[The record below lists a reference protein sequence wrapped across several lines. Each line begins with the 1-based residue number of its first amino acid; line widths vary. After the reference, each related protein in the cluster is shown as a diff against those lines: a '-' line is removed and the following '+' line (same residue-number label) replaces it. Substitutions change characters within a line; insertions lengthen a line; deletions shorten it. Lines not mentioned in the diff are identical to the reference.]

1 MKRKLILFFLLLLSL
16 HSIGQDFNYYQYD
29 KDLLPATF
37 FTGRRDELRK
47 KMPERSVAIVFA
59 NPIRNRSND
68 VDYDYHQDPNFY
80 YLTGFREPN
89 SLLLIFKEPVLFHD
103 KKYSE
108 LLFVPDRNKSR
119 ESWVGRRAGVE
130 GAKIISGVEGV
141 FLAQDFI
148 DDSSLFADTAMQA
161 LSCYLHKGITNDRD
175 DPADLFEISEHLQSS
190 IDNTGIYNDTFLL
203 KKFLASM
210 REVKTQEELNLLAHS
225 IDITC
230 AGFIA
235 MMKSVRPDMSEY
247 QLQAEGEYVFKK
259 KGAENLGYL
268 SICGSGENSCILHY
282 NTNRR
287 TFNGNEL
294 ILLDMGA
301 EYHGYSSD
309 VTRTI
314 PVNGKFSPEQKI
326 IYELVLKAQ
335 EAGIAAA
342 IVGNPFK
349 APHQEAVRV
358 ISEGLV
364 KLGII
369 SSPDDYRQ
377 YFFHGTSH
385 YLGLDV
391 HDAGNFGPLAAGN
404 VITVE
409 PGIYIP
415 ENSPC
420 DKKWWN
426 IGIRIE
432 DDILIKN
439 SGPVNL
445 SEAAPRSIEE
455 IEKLYGQ
462 NWLMNK

>member
-1 MKRKLILFFLLLLSL
+1 MKRKFILLCFLLLSL
-16 HSIGQDFNYYQYD
+16 NSIGQDFQYYQYD
-29 KDLLPATF
+29 KDLLPASF
-37 FTGRRDELRK
+37 FMGRRDELRK
-47 KMPERSVAIVFA
+47 KMPERSVAIIFA

-68 VDYDYHQDPNFY
+68 VDYEFHQDPNFY
-80 YLTGFREPN
+80 YLTGFRESN
-89 SLLLIFKEPVLFHD
+89 SLLLIFKEPVLFQG
-103 KKYSE
+103 KNYSE
-108 LLFVPDRNKSR
+108 LLFVPERNKNR

-130 GAKIISGVEGV
+130 GAKIISGVDGV

-148 DDSSLFADTAMQA
+148 DDSTLFADTALQA
-161 LSCYLHKGITNDRD
+161 LSFYLHKGIVNDKD
-175 DPADLFEISEHLQSS
+175 DPADLFEIAEHLQSS
-190 IDNTGIYNDTFLL
+190 IDKTGIYNDTFLL

-235 MMKSVRPDMSEY
+235 MMKSVRPDMSEF

-268 SICGSGENSCILHY
+268 SICGSSENSCILHY

-287 TFNGNEL
+287 TFTGNEL

-314 PVNGKFSPEQKI
+314 PVNGKFTAEQKI

-335 EAGIAAA
+335 EAGISAAV
-342 IVGNPFK
+342 VGNAFK
-349 APHQEAVRV
+349 SPHQEAVHV

-369 SSPDDYRQ
+369 SKPEDYRQ
-377 YFFHGTSH
+377 YFAHGTSH

-391 HDAGNFGPLAAGN
+391 HDAGNFGPLAPGN

-439 SGPVNL
+439 NGPVNL

-462 NWLMNK
+462 NGLMNK